1 MLLVSS
7 RSERD
12 EMTRIPLL
20 TSKDGLSDQQQS
32 VFDWV
37 VESRGR
43 MLRPYEVLLHTPGLA
58 QPAAELGHQIR
69 YEGQLSGHDRELA
82 IITAA
87 KVLDCAFEWD
97 SHVGLAR
104 EAGVEER
111 AITFLESGEGELT
124 EGEEI
129 VVGFVRELAAN
140 NDVSDAR
147 FAAAEKS
154 LGGSGPVVELSAL
167 VGYYTFLGYVMK
179 VGGAC

>member
-1 MLLVSS
+1 MA
-7 RSERD
+7 
-12 EMTRIPLL
+12 RIELL
-20 TSKDGLSDQQQS
+20 TSREGLSDSQQA

-43 MLRPYEVLLHTPGLA
+43 MIRPYEVLLHTPGLA
-58 QPAAELGHQIR
+58 RPAAELGHQIR

-87 KVLDCAFEWD
+87 VIVDCAFEWD
-97 SHVGLAR
+97 SHIELAR
-104 EAGVEER
+104 EQGVSET
-111 AITFLESGEGELT
+111 AIAFLQSGDGELT
-124 EGEEI
+124 EAEDVI
-129 VVGFVRELAAN
+129 VGFVRELATT

-147 FAAAEKS
+147 FERTKS
-154 LGGSGPVVELSAL
+154 ALGGDGPVVELSAL

>member
-1 MLLVSS
+1 M
-7 RSERD
+7 D
-12 EMTRIPLL
+12 RIELL
-20 TSKDGLSDQQQS
+20 TSKEGLSEQQQQ

-37 VESRGR
+37 VESRGK

-87 KVLDCAFEWD
+87 TVLDCAFEWD

-104 EAGVEER
+104 DAGVSES
-111 AITFLESGEGELT
+111 AIAYLESGVGELT
-124 EGEEI
+124 AAEEV
-129 VVGFVRELAAN
+129 VVGFVRELGASN
-140 NDVSDAR
+140 GVSDSR
-147 FAAAEKS
+147 FAAAVDG
-154 LGGSGPVVELSAL
+154 LGGSGPVVELAAL

-179 VGGAC
+179 VANAC

>member
-1 MLLVSS
+1 MARVN
-7 RSERD
+7 
-12 EMTRIPLL
+12 LL
-20 TSKDGLSDQQQS
+20 TSKEGLSPEQQA

-37 VESRGR
+37 VQSRGK
-43 MLRPYEVLLHTPGLA
+43 MLRPYEVLLHVPGLA

-104 EAGVEER
+104 EAGVSESAIAYLETGVGGLSEAEEV
-111 AITFLESGEGELT
+111 I
-124 EGEEI
+124 
-129 VVGFVRELAAN
+129 VGFVRELGES
-140 NDVSDAR
+140 NDVSDER
-147 FAAAEKS
+147 VAATSNA
-154 LGGSGPVVELSAL
+154 LGGDEPVVELSAL

-179 VGGAC
+179 VAGAC

>member
-1 MLLVSS
+1 MSM
-7 RSERD
+7 D
-12 EMTRIPLL
+12 RIPLL
-20 TSKDGLSDQQQS
+20 TSKDGLSEQQQQ

-37 VESRGR
+37 VESRGK

-87 KVLDCAFEWD
+87 KVHDCAFEWD

-104 EAGVEER
+104 EAGVSET
-111 AITFLESGEGELT
+111 AISYLESGAGELT
-124 EGEEI
+124 AGEDVI
-129 VVGFVRELAAN
+129 VGFVRELCESS
-140 NDVSDAR
+140 DVSDSR
-147 FAAAEKS
+147 FSAAADA

-179 VGGAC
+179 VANAC

>member
-1 MLLVSS
+1 
-7 RSERD
+7 
-12 EMTRIPLL
+12 MTMDRIELL
-20 TSKDGLSDQQQS
+20 TTKEGLSDQQKA

-37 VESRGR
+37 VESRGK
-43 MLRPYEVLLHTPGLA
+43 MLRPYEVLLHAPGLA

-87 KVLDCAFEWD
+87 KVHDCAFEWN

-104 EAGVEER
+104 EAGGSET
-111 AITFLESGEGELT
+111 AITHLESGAGELT
-124 EGEEI
+124 AGEEVI
-129 VVGFVRELAAN
+129 VGFVRELCTN
-140 NDVSDAR
+140 SDITDAR
-147 FAAAEKS
+147 FAAISEA

-179 VGGAC
+179 VAGAC

>member
-1 MLLVSS
+1 MARV
-7 RSERD
+7 
-12 EMTRIPLL
+12 PLL
-20 TSKDGLSDQQQS
+20 TTKDGLSEQQQS

-87 KVLDCAFEWD
+87 KALDCAFEWD

-104 EAGVEER
+104 DAGVSEG
-111 AITFLESGEGELT
+111 AIATLDSGEGELT
-124 EGEEI
+124 DREEVI
-129 VVGFVRELAAN
+129 VGFVRELAEN
-140 NDVSDAR
+140 NDVSDER
-147 FAAAEKS
+147 FAATEEA
-154 LGGSGPVVELSAL
+154 LGGCGPVIELAAL